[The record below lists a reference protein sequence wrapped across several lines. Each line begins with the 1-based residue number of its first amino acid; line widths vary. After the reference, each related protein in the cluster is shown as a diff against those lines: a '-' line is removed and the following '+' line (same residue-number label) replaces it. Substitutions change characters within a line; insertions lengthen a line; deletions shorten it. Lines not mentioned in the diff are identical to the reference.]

1 MQTTTD
7 DAFVSAAPAS
17 LSGPVAAA
25 APEAPA
31 RVGARSLAG
40 RKISALVERA
50 VAGSR
55 ISCAVVLAS
64 GETLR
69 FGPGEPQFTLRFHSD
84 RPLLGAMSEYALGKA
99 YVEGEFDIDG
109 DMMAM
114 QEVRALLKPAGNLGI
129 LLGFVWQL
137 AAMPATWI
145 NKKAI
150 EKHYTYGD
158 DFYLSYI
165 DKKYRFYS
173 HCLFHTDDET
183 LEEAAEHKLESM
195 WNALELKPGMRL
207 LDIGGGWG
215 PVHEYCGPRGVDVTS
230 LTIAEDSFKF
240 ITALDQRLGLE
251 NCSVKL
257 EDFLVHAPAQQYD
270 AVVIYGVIEHIPYYR
285 RFCARVWD
293 LLKPGGRLYLD
304 ASAIVQKYD
313 SSDFIRRYIWPGAH
327 SFLCLQD
334 IVQEL
339 LFHGFDIVETTNET
353 HDYELTM
360 RHWAERFEANKDA
373 IIAKWGAQTYR
384 LWRVYL
390 WTGSYGFHIDS
401 LQAYHVVAQRRP
413 DPGPRPGALKRT
425 SQFLRS
431 FK

>member
-7 DAFVSAAPAS
+7 DAFMTAAPPSPPPAAATTPQAAPAT
-17 LSGPVAAA
+17 
-25 APEAPA
+25 
-31 RVGARSLAG
+31 GARSLAG
-40 RKISALVERA
+40 RKISAVVERA
-50 VAGSR
+50 VARSG

-64 GETLR
+64 GESLR
-69 FGPGEPQFTLRFHSD
+69 FGPGEPQFTLRFRSD
-84 RPLLGAMSEYALGKA
+84 KPLLGPMTEYALGKA
-99 YVEGEFDIDG
+99 YIEGEFDIDG

-114 QEVRALLKPAGNLGI
+114 QEVRGLLKPDGNLAI
-129 LLGFVWQL
+129 LLGFLWQL
-137 AAMPATWI
+137 VAIPATRI
-145 NKKAI
+145 NKNAI
-150 EKHYTYGD
+150 DKHYTFGD

-165 DKKYRFYS
+165 DTKYRFYS
-173 HCLFHTDDET
+173 HVLYHSDDET

-195 WNALELKPGMRL
+195 WNALQLKPGMRL

-215 PVHEYCGPRGVDVTS
+215 PVHQYCGPRGVDVTS

-240 ITALDQRLGLE
+240 ISALDARLGLD
-251 NCSVKL
+251 NCAVRL
-257 EDFLVHAPAQQYD
+257 EDFLVHQPAQQYD
-270 AVVIYGVIEHIPYYR
+270 AIVIYGVIEHIPYYR

-304 ASAIVQKYD
+304 ASASVQKYD

-327 SFLCLQD
+327 SFLCVQD

-339 LFHGFDIVETTNET
+339 LFHGFDIVETKNET

-360 RHWAERFEANKDA
+360 LHWAQRFEQNKDA
-373 IIAKWGAQTYR
+373 IIAKWGEQIYR

-390 WTGSYGFHIDS
+390 WTGSYGFRVDA

-413 DPGPRPGALKRT
+413 DRGPRPGAFKRT
-425 SQFLRS
+425 TQFLRS